1 MDIQRRRSLSVLRQ
15 KLLNLYQR
23 PREELAP
30 FLSDTPMTK
39 GTVYPLRR
47 KCSKASC
54 HCVRGELHET
64 LVLTAGMEGKTR
76 LWTIAPEQIGEI
88 RERTQAYR
96 EFRKS
101 RAAFIKEC
109 AQRQEELL
117 RLIDAIEQAR
127 IRQP

>member
-1 MDIQRRRSLSVLRQ
+1 MQNRRELSHIRQ
-15 KLLNLYQR
+15 KLLQLYLR
-23 PREELAP
+23 TRKELAP
-30 FLSDTPMTK
+30 FLSEAPMTK

-47 KCSKASC
+47 KCSKPSC
-54 HCVRGELHET
+54 RCARGELHET
-64 LVLTAGMEGKTR
+64 LVLTASLGGKTR